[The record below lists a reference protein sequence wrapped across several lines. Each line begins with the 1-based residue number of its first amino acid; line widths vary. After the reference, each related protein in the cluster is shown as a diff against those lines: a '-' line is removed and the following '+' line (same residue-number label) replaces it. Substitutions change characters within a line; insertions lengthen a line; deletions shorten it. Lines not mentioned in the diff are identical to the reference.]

1 MFKRLSFL
9 LIVALVAV
17 AGLGT
22 VATAPARAA
31 TSLADLMPTD
41 TAFYGELRTA
51 DLDGSINKILDI
63 VRKADIPV
71 PKDIYAQIDSQL
83 TKVLKRDFRMVK
95 DFYPLLGDSMAV
107 GVTVSDEMLAQPAGT
122 GRNRLTPGVLVAF
135 QIKDDAGTTK
145 LLTELR
151 SLLEVQGVKL
161 TSEEKTYSGSA
172 ATLYE
177 NRLLNLSVL
186 QAKGFLFAGTPDA
199 VAQVLAGKGGL
210 GADAKFQKTKKA
222 LPEGQ
227 TLWVWFGGR
236 LYQFQAMQS
245 AALMDSLGT
254 PLPNQQQMR
263 DLAKNAYKIIDGIG
277 VGLRNNGKNFAVDFA
292 AAINVEEI
300 KNIEQFSEFYSAFN
314 LTSKPLSFDLIKQ
327 IPDTALGVIYGSN
340 LAQIYTGL
348 KSQLA
353 AIQNLQASM
362 MPGLDTPEAI
372 KGFDEF
378 ETGLKE
384 NLDIDFQKDVLPWLT
399 DEFAIYGVYNPTSD
413 FAVTS
418 KNQWPFDTVFILKT
432 TDKTKTKEVI
442 GKLESLTGSIGL
454 KPAKVGDGLLSFN
467 FPQSAFRLGVGL
479 VDDKLIVTSGT
490 GILPAA
496 EAIAGKKSLADGAV
510 WKRSIANF
518 PKTAAYA
525 YYIDLVQV
533 SDLIAKL
540 ASAEKFHTDEKAL
553 LRLLG
558 QFESATIYSTGY
570 ADGVTTGSMVI
581 TQK

>member
-17 AGLGT
+17 TGLGT

-31 TSLADLMPTD
+31 TSLADLMPPD
-41 TAFYGELRTA
+41 TGLYVELRTA
-51 DLDGSINKILDI
+51 DLDGSINKVLDI
-63 VRKADIPV
+63 VRKADIPI
-71 PKDIYAQIDSQL
+71 PKDIYAEIDAQF
-83 TKVLKRDFRMVK
+83 TKTLKRDFKITK
-95 DFYPLLGDSMAV
+95 DLYPLLGDSMAIAAIV
-107 GVTVSDEMLAQPAGT
+107 PDEALVQRNVTDGT
-122 GRNRLTPGVLVAF
+122 SRLHVVVAF

-145 LLTELR
+145 LLTEIR
-151 SLLEVQGVKL
+151 SLLDALGMKL
-161 TSEEKTYSGSA
+161 TSEEKTYNGAA

-177 NRLLNLSVL
+177 NRLMTISIL
-186 QAKGFLFAGTPDA
+186 QAKGLLFIGTPEA
-199 VAQVLAGKGGL
+199 VTQVLAGKGGL
-210 GADAKFQKTKKA
+210 GADPKFQKTKQS
-222 LPEGQ
+222 LPENQ
-227 TLWVWFGGR
+227 TLWFWVGGR
-236 LYQFQAMQS
+236 FYQLQAMQS
-245 AALMDSLGT
+245 AALMDALRT
-254 PLPNQQQMR
+254 PEANQQQMR

-300 KNIEQFSEFYSAFN
+300 KNIEQFSELYSAFN

-340 LAQIYTGL
+340 LAQIYTGF

-353 AIQNLQASM
+353 AIQNLQSSM

-432 TDKTKTKEVI
+432 TDKAKTREVI

>member
-31 TSLADLMPTD
+31 TSLADLMSPD
-41 TAFYGELRTA
+41 TGLYVELRTA
-51 DLDGSINKILDI
+51 DLDGSINKVLDI

-71 PKDIYAQIDSQL
+71 PKDIYAEIDAQF
-83 TKVLKRDFRMVK
+83 TKTLKRDFKITK
-95 DFYPLLGDSMAV
+95 DLYPLLGDSMAIAAIV
-107 GVTVSDEMLAQPAGT
+107 PDEALVQRNVTDGMS
-122 GRNRLTPGVLVAF
+122 RLHVVVAF

-145 LLTELR
+145 LLTEIR
-151 SLLEVQGVKL
+151 SLLDALGMKL
-161 TSEEKTYSGSA
+161 TSEEKTYNGAA

-177 NRLLNLSVL
+177 NRLMTISIL
-186 QAKGFLFAGTPDA
+186 QAKGLLFIGTPEA
-199 VAQVLAGKGGL
+199 VTQVLAGKGGL
-210 GADAKFQKTKKA
+210 GADPKFQKTKQS
-222 LPEGQ
+222 LPENQ
-227 TLWVWFGGR
+227 TLWFWVGGR
-236 LYQFQAMQS
+236 FYQRQAMQS
-245 AALMDSLGT
+245 AALMDALRT
-254 PLPNQQQMR
+254 PEANQQQMR

-300 KNIEQFSEFYSAFN
+300 KNIEQFSELYSAFN